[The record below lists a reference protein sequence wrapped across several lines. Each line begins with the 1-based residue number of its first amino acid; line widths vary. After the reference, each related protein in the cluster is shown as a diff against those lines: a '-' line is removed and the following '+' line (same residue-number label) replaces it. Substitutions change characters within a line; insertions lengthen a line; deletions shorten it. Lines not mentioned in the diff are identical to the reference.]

1 MENMKFPGAI
11 LIGFIDARRAISLL
25 VLQYPRGP
33 LVSAE
38 SQPASYEHAE
48 PVTGTEDLALTTL
61 T

>member
-11 LIGFIDARRAISLL
+11 LIGFIDARQAISLL
-25 VLQYPRGP
+25 VLQYPPGP
-33 LVSAE
+33 LVSDI

-48 PVTGTEDLALTTL
+48 PVTGTEDLALSTL